1 MQPAEALKLLDRV
14 AADILAAVNEV
25 TDRRARSDRPGQY
38 QLDLVADG
46 GAVATL
52 TAAGLGVLSEES
64 GRHHPERSLQVVL
77 DPVDGSTN
85 ASRGLPWWA
94 TSAGNCDPARG
105 VLQTRHTGKL
115 RYPAR
120 ITLPVSA
127 NNPLSRAG

>member
-52 TAAGLGVLSEES
+52 TAAGLGVLFTL
-64 GRHHPERSLQVVL
+64 GV
-77 DPVDGSTN
+77 
-85 ASRGLPWWA
+85 SRILYKK
-94 TSAGNCDPARG
+94 
-105 VLQTRHTGKL
+105 KL
-115 RYPAR
+115 
-120 ITLPVSA
+120 L
-127 NNPLSRAG
+127 